1 MAEKN
6 WIAYT
11 TEINGL
17 QEEVKFSSETVEK
30 VFKPFLRKLGEL
42 HAMMD
47 RKVVAYIAAPPG
59 TGKTALCQ
67 FLEKISR
74 EDKFLTPVRALGM
87 DGFHYDSE
95 YLKQNKIEIDGKEIL
110 LNDIKGAPET
120 FDVDTLQFK
129 LREVRQEGTNWNI
142 YDRTIHDV
150 VHNVLSVEDEIIL
163 LEGNYLLLKDSH
175 WTNIRALADYTVFI
189 KTAPEFLK
197 ERLISRKVQG
207 GLSREDAEKFYF
219 ASDSKNVE
227 RVLKNSAK
235 ANETWELLED
245 CDFMKLSDD
254 DDDENYFEDV
264 PEENFSDGVEIEDV
278 NV

>member
-1 MAEKN
+1 MAKD
-6 WIAYT
+6 WITYE

-17 QEEVKFSSETVEK
+17 KQEVKFSAEAVEK
-30 VFKPFLRKLGEL
+30 VFKPFLKKLGEL

-47 RKVVAYIAAPPG
+47 RKIVAYIAAPPG
-59 TGKTALCQ
+59 AGKTALAQ

-74 EDKFLTPVRALGM
+74 EEKFIMPVRALGL

-95 YLKQNKIEIDGKEIL
+95 YLKKNTIELDGKEIL

-120 FDVDTLQFK
+120 FDVDNLQFK

-142 YDRTIHDV
+142 YDRKIHDV

-175 WTNIRALADYTVFI
+175 WTNIRVLADYTVFI
-189 KTAPEFLK
+189 KAAPELLK

-219 ASDSKNVE
+219 DSDSKNVE
-227 RVLKNSAK
+227 RVLKNSSQ
-235 ANETWELLED
+235 ANETWQLLED
-245 CDFMKLSDD
+245 GDFIKLADE
-254 DDDENYFEDV
+254 DDEEVYFEDL
-264 PEENFSDGVEIEDV
+264 PEEKFSEGAIIEDV
-278 NV
+278 NI